1 MRYPRIAAGDRREV
15 RTARTIVGSVTHRGT
30 CHGRRP
36 DREAD
41 RTERGYQYRGA
52 RGGGGFSARGAAET
66 ITATPQDGARGD
78 GRQLAGVLA
87 EDLTGRGTDLASGRS
102 AARRGST
109 PRSGSSARSSGR
121 SSGRAT
127 AGTRSSWN
135 TTACDLRLCAATTR
149 ASMAR
154 ASSGSWQCA
163 QASYGSAGCPQSR
176 WTTSSRLQLS
186 INRPQDRVEPGG
198 GALTVDSGGQGTRL
212 VVEPPLGPSR
222 GS

>member
-66 ITATPQDGARGD
+66 ITATLQDGARGD

-87 EDLTGRGTDLASGRS
+87 EDLTGRGTDVASGRS
-102 AARRGST
+102 GCLTREH
-109 PRSGSSARSSGR
+109 PRERLVGAIQWSQFWTRHGGGR
-121 SSGRAT
+121 DPR
-127 AGTRSSWN
+127 GTRQR
-135 TTACDLRLCAATTR
+135 AICA
-149 ASMAR
+149 
-154 ASSGSWQCA
+154 
-163 QASYGSAGCPQSR
+163 
-176 WTTSSRLQLS
+176 
-186 INRPQDRVEPGG
+186 
-198 GALTVDSGGQGTRL
+198 
-212 VVEPPLGPSR
+212 
-222 GS
+222 